1 MRPGRS
7 RLLLSLLLFWML
19 CGVAAAQ
26 GSGFS
31 LPGIDDLEKQLTGD
45 GDNADT
51 QKEGEPTPERTLLEE
66 TLKLRKEIDAN
77 HEQIKKLEQ
86 QQNAL
91 PREKAALQDELEK
104 IRRESTIDWAER
116 YQSLSISALAEEL
129 GQKLQVLE
137 RNQEKL
143 AATASDVTSSQTL
156 PERAQNTISDS
167 LAEADDI
174 RRQLNRPSVE
184 ETLSEME
191 VQNLQVKLAVLDS
204 RIELRNQELAV
215 ASASEQRS
223 RLQQRVLE
231 ADAELIQKQLDVLQ
245 PLINQRRQQQLQ
257 DELQAASVDLP
268 AEVADH
274 PELAAAEER
283 NKALRKQLV
292 QTSEEV
298 NDLLRENVATK
309 TQLDRVRAL
318 STTVNDQIRML
329 DGSLLLSRILY
340 EQQKNL
346 PDFKPREGLPKA
358 IGDTRLRQ
366 FEISQQ
372 RQQTEASIVR
382 IDDQD
387 ISPEDRA
394 ALQDALGSL
403 HDIHVELL
411 NQLDTELGRKLN
423 LLVRLNLVQDQLGD
437 VSRNLHDTI
446 SEQTF
451 WMPST
456 QPINLS
462 WLREFPAQVRDQ
474 INAMPWLRMGKDALA
489 LLKDKWPW
497 LLLPATFAAALMWWR
512 RRLRTRI
519 RKLNSDI
526 GFLRRDSQLHTP
538 LAILMTAL
546 MCAPGPLV
554 LSLLAWGLWIQPGTL
569 STVLGAALLKVA
581 LLWLVFEMCYRL
593 LARDGIAQRHF
604 RWSADGNTQLRR
616 RLLAVGLAM
625 VPMTLIIAFG
635 EQWPAQL
642 NNDRIGLVIMVFGL
656 AVMGIMLTRVALHF
670 PITRF
675 STAYKTIAALV
686 CGGLPFAL
694 IVVIG
699 LGYYYTTVRLS
710 GRIIDSFYL
719 LLLWTLIDATAV
731 RGLAVAAQ
739 RLAYKRALAQR
750 DSDAKETSV
759 EGIEVEEPQLDLE
772 RVNQQSLRLIRMALV
787 VVFGLLFYW
796 VWADILS
803 AFSYTENILL
813 WETTEGSGST
823 LTQVPIS
830 LGDVMFALAAT
841 VVTLMLALNLPGLLE
856 VLLLSRMNLKQGS
869 SYATT
874 TLLSYVIIAL
884 GVMVVL
890 GSLGLTWNKLQ
901 WLVAALGVGLG
912 FGLQQ
917 IFANFVS
924 GIIILFERP
933 IRIGDVITIG
943 TLSGTVSRV
952 RVRATTVIDFDR
964 KEIII
969 PNQTFVT
976 EQLINW
982 SLSDTVTRLIITV
995 GFAYGSDLSTC
1006 REILQTVAR
1015 DHPKVM
1021 KDPEP
1026 MILFMGFGA
1035 STLDHE
1041 LRVYV
1046 KEIGD
1051 RLSTTDELNRR
1062 IDQLCRERGVE
1073 IAFSQMDIHI
1083 RSINGGDNLTI
1094 PGERR
1099 ESGNGDPTTDA

>member
-31 LPGIDDLEKQLTGD
+31 LPGIGDLEKQLTGG

-51 QKEGEPTPERTLLEE
+51 QKEGEPAPERALLEE

-77 HEQIKKLEQ
+77 HEQIKKLEE
-86 QQNAL
+86 QQNSL

-104 IRRESTIDWAER
+104 IRRESSIDWAER

-129 GQKLQVLE
+129 GQKLQALE

-174 RRQLNRPSVE
+174 RRQLNRPSAE
-184 ETLSEME
+184 ETLSDTE
-191 VQNLQVKLAVLDS
+191 VQNLQVKLAALDS
-204 RIELRNQELAV
+204 RIELRNQELAA

-423 LLVRLNLVQDQLGD
+423 LLVRLNLVQDQLVD

-474 INAMPWLRMGKDALA
+474 MTDMPWMQMGQDASA

-497 LLLPATFAAALMWWR
+497 LLLPAILAVALLFWR
-512 RRLRTRI
+512 KRLRTRI

-538 LAILMTAL
+538 LAILLTTL
-546 MCAPGPLV
+546 MCLPGPLV

-569 STVLGAALLKVA
+569 STVLGAALSKVA

-604 RWSADGNTQLRR
+604 RWSADGNTKLRR

-656 AVMGIMLTRVALHF
+656 AVMGVMLTRVALHF

-675 STAYKTIAALV
+675 STAYKAMAALV

-995 GFAYGSDLSTC
+995 GFAYGSDLNTC

-1062 IDQLCRERGVE
+1062 IDQLCREKGVE